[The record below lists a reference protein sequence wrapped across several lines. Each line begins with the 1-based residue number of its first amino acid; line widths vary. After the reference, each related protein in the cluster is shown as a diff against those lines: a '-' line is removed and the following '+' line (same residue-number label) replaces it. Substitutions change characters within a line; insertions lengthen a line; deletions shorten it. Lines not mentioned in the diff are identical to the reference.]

1 MNALDSRPE
10 PKKKVQTS
18 GITTWSGSLE
28 ASSSIHESAVEMALT
43 NIPLGEIA
51 EDHLERLIAAQAA
64 ESLHVEYKRE
74 TYGTNDDQRREFLA
88 DVSSFANTA
97 GGDLIIGMTA
107 AKGVPT
113 GIHPFTGDG
122 EAERLRLEQMARD
135 GLLPRITNLQTRAV
149 ALSGGNFVVVV
160 RVPKSYNPPHRIIF
174 KNSGRF
180 WARSS
185 AGKYEPNVDELRRI
199 FTEAPLLAERVR
211 AFRTE
216 RIARIAAHEMPVS
229 LLDGGSLVLHV
240 VPFAA
245 FDFGNS
251 LSLDKVAAQP
261 HLFVPIESTSAQDY
275 QITFDGLITASNA
288 EGLSKSQR
296 AYVQVFRSGAV
307 EAVASLSSGDQR
319 LILPHIEAM
328 VVKYSRSYAV
338 SLQRFG
344 VEPPFAV
351 LASLVDVKGKQLLQG
366 VPNDPRF
373 RSAVLNNDQYHFIE
387 TIFENIPS
395 DANDA
400 AKQLRATLDHFA
412 NAAGLPSSPYFDES
426 GNYHLQ
432 GQWR

>member
-1 MNALDSRPE
+1 
-10 PKKKVQTS
+10 
-18 GITTWSGSLE
+18 
-28 ASSSIHESAVEMALT
+28 MALT
-43 NIPLGEIA
+43 NIPLGEIV
-51 EDHLERLIAAQAA
+51 EDHLQRLIAAQAA

-88 DVSSFANTA
+88 DVSSFANAA
-97 GGDLIIGMTA
+97 GGDLIIGMSA

-113 GIHPFTGDG
+113 AIHPFTGDG
-122 EAERLRLEQMARD
+122 DAERLRLEQMARD
-135 GLLPRITNLQTRAV
+135 GLFPRITNLQTRAV
-149 ALSGGNFVVVV
+149 PLAEGGFVVLV

-174 KNSGRF
+174 KNNGRF

-185 AGKYEPNVDELRRI
+185 AGKYEPNVEELRRI

-216 RIARIAAHEMPVS
+216 RIARIAAHETPVS

-245 FDFGNS
+245 FDFGNA

-261 HLFVPIESTSAQDY
+261 HLFVPIGSTSVQDY
-275 QITFDGLITASNA
+275 QITFEGLITASNA
-288 EGLSKSQR
+288 EGLSKPQR
-296 AYVQVFRSGAV
+296 AYVHVLRSGAV
-307 EAVASLSSGDQR
+307 EAVASSLSGEEKR

-328 VVKYSRSYAV
+328 VVKYSRNYAA
-338 SLQRFG
+338 SLQNFG
-344 VEPPFAV
+344 AEPPFAI
-351 LASLVDVKGKQLLQG
+351 LTSLVDVKGKQLLQG

-373 RSAVLNNDQYHFIE
+373 RSAVLNHDQYHFIE
-387 TIFENIPS
+387 TIFENIPT

-400 AKQLRATLDHFA
+400 AKQLRATLDHLA

-426 GNYHLQ
+426 GHYHLQ